1 MSRYDEM
8 TYRRLGNSGLLLP
21 EISLGLW
28 QNFGDDG
35 PMERHRQIITHAFDR
50 GVTHFDLANNYGN
63 PPGSAEAT
71 FGTVLQKDLSR
82 HRDELVISSKAGY
95 RMWPGPYGEWG
106 SRKYLI
112 ASLDQSLRRMG
123 LDYVDVFYS
132 HRPDPNTPLEETL
145 GALSDIVRSGRALY
159 VGLSNYDADQT
170 ALASKLLDVPLTVH
184 QPRYSMLDRTPE
196 QGLLDVLGGRGIGC
210 VAFSPLAQGLLTSR
224 YLDGTPGDSRMARGD
239 SLRGSVLNPALL
251 DTLRGLNALAEERG
265 QSLAQLALTW
275 ALRDD
280 RVTSLIVGASSVA
293 QFDDNLAA
301 LDGAPLTDEELA
313 RIDHLLAPVAGTD
326 L

>member
-1 MSRYDEM
+1 M

-50 GVTHFDLANNYGN
+50 GVTHFDLANNYGV
-63 PPGSAEAT
+63 PAGSAETT
-71 FGTVLQKDLSR
+71 FGTVLGRDLAA
-82 HRDELVISSKAGY
+82 HRDELIISSKAGY

-159 VGLSNYDADQT
+159 VGLSNYDAEQT
-170 ALASKLLDVPLTVH
+170 ALAAKLLDVPLTVH

-239 SLRGSVLNPALL
+239 SLRPSVLNSGLL
-251 DTLRGLNALAEERG
+251 ETLRGLDAVARR
-265 QSLAQLALTW
+265 SAA
-275 ALRDD
+275 RP
-280 RVTSLIVGASSVA
+280 SPSSPSPGRCA
-293 QFDDNLAA
+293 TT
-301 LDGAPLTDEELA
+301 GSP
-313 RIDHLLAPVAGTD
+313 R
-326 L
+326 